1 MNKIRHGK
9 ISLTDAKSNQKDFK
23 EDLKEINKRNMK
35 KTKNQ
40 KGKKTLCTIMKCFT
54 KQKKRL
60 LNILMIIFQWCLK
73 QNFK

>member
-23 EDLKEINKRNMK
+23 EDLKETNKRNIK
-35 KTKNQ
+35 NPKNQ
-40 KGKKTLCTIMKCFT
+40 KGKKTLCTIVKSFT
-54 KQKKRL
+54 RL

>member
-40 KGKKTLCTIMKCFT
+40 KGKKTLCTIMKCST

>member
-35 KTKNQ
+35 KNKKSKGQKNALYNNEMLY
-40 KGKKTLCTIMKCFT
+40 KAKKEVIKYFDDYFSMVSEAKL
-54 KQKKRL
+54 
-60 LNILMIIFQWCLK
+60 
-73 QNFK
+73 